1 MPLSGGTLLSLTQI
15 KQESPWLKEAPMH
28 EDRATHPSLI
38 RLSGAFD
45 GLAARRLEQVL
56 ARAEP
61 GERLRVD
68 LTQVREFHDFG
79 IAVLAQALTRCRAEV
94 TLLGLRQHQV
104 RVLRYFDIDTAPLE
118 RATTADAA

>member
-1 MPLSGGTLLSLTQI
+1 MLDDFVIDHAQ
-15 KQESPWLKEAPMH
+15 A
-28 EDRATHPSLI
+28 

-45 GLAARRLEQVL
+45 GLAARRLEALL

-61 GERLRVD
+61 GDHLRVD

-79 IAVLAQALTRCRAEV
+79 IAVLAQALTRCKAHV

-104 RVLRYFDIDTAPLE
+104 RVLRYFGVDTAPLE
-118 RATTADAA
+118 RAATEDAM